1 MNATAA
7 FRAARVLVVEDE
19 PLMAMTVGDYLRDL
33 GYDVVGPA
41 TRLETA
47 LDLARSEAID
57 FALLDINLRD
67 RLSFPVADALADRG
81 IPFIFA
87 TGNGRDVVTERHVR
101 AVMLRK
107 PYDLSDLERA
117 LGAAELHR
125 V

>member
-19 PLMAMTVGDYLRDL
+19 PVMAMTIGDYLRDL

-41 TRLETA
+41 TRLDAA
-47 LDLARSEAID
+47 LELARNEAID

-67 RLSFPVADALADRG
+67 HLSFPVADALADRG

-87 TGNGRDVVTERHVR
+87 TGNGREVVTERH
-101 AVMLRK
+101 AANVMLRK

-117 LGAAELHR
+117 LGAAELHL